1 MMDELLIIDYES
13 INWWIMDDQWII
25 QYGKMEDWMMIG
37 WIDRES
43 WMEWLIDGCLVGYNV
58 LVINCTEATGPL

>member
-25 QYGKMEDWMMIG
+25 HYGKIEDWMMIG

-43 WMEWLIDGCLVGYNV
+43 WMD
-58 LVINCTEATGPL
+58 